1 MTESLITLSGGYRKP
16 DLIKLKEKVRELF
29 VYVTITFLLNKTGK
43 ETSS

>member
-16 DLIKLKEKVRELF
+16 DLIRLKEKVIELF
-29 VYVTITFLLNKTGK
+29 VYVTIKFLLNKAGK